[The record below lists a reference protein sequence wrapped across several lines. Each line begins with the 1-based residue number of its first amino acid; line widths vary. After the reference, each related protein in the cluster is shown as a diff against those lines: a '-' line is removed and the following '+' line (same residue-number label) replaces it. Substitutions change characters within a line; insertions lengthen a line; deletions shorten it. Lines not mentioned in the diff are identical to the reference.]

1 MPVVVPGVALG
12 AATPGAAIPGATPA
26 LPPVELP
33 AFPAAPPAAAPGAP
47 TPAANAQPEDMAS
60 AVAITIVV
68 IFMIS
73 VSLFMSEDKV
83 CRRPSFQI
91 GSINLSLAA
100 THGQCDA
107 KCAFAGVKQVLPL
120 GADSPQSGFR
130 PALRIP

>member
-1 MPVVVPGVALG
+1 
-12 AATPGAAIPGATPA
+12 
-26 LPPVELP
+26 
-33 AFPAAPPAAAPGAP
+33 
-47 TPAANAQPEDMAS
+47 MAS

-107 KCAFAGVKQVLPL
+107 NALLLASSKCSRSALTHPNPVSGPRSGYRDRSSRLPGLKACADRERIDSSGYRGVV
-120 GADSPQSGFR
+120 
-130 PALRIP
+130 